1 MMSSKKLTISNEEG
15 LQSRSAALLVQ
26 VAGRFSSN
34 IWIEQGSKR
43 VNAKS
48 IMGVLSVKLR
58 RGDTFFIAATGSDED
73 EAVAAIAHLIEK
85 GEADA

>member
-1 MMSSKKLTISNEEG
+1 MSQKKLTISNDEG

-26 VAGRFSSN
+26 VANKFAAD

-48 IMGVLSVKLR
+48 IMGVLSVRLR
-58 RGDTFFIAATGSDED
+58 KGDSFTIAAFGKDE
-73 EAVAAIAHLIEK
+73 ENAVAAIARLIEK
-85 GEADA
+85 GEAGI